1 MELRYSA
8 LIFILIAE
16 LNALPNLKTVFKWKQ
31 VNYTE
36 DSLNNFGDYNLSKG
50 IPYDFERAKDG
61 RVFLTIIARKEVPIS
76 LTTVTS
82 EYPEYGPLLAPY
94 PDSTWF
100 LDSRNCNNIT
110 NARSITIDECDRLW
124 VLDTG
129 RIGFDQIC
137 NAKLL
142 VFDLSTNKLLEKH
155 EIPRNIS
162 ENEEGKGVLVSPVVD
177 THGPSCE
184 RKAVYM
190 ADSEGYA
197 LVIWSNGSFARLT
210 GREFEPVDSET
221 LFDISGESFTLR
233 GGIVPMDLEPRQH
246 RRLVFAPLA
255 SRNLFSYE
263 HGRPELLGPK
273 LRKQPTALRWTRD
286 GRLLFVGQA
295 DNSLDCWTGRG
306 SMNTAVTDNE
316 RLQFISSMKVYRKS
330 ESNSKEE
337 IWLLTTRLQ
346 KIINGSRRLDEIN
359 FRILK
364 GSVEDLIKNT
374 ACEES

>member
-162 ENEEGKGVLVSPVVD
+162 ENEEGKGVLVSPV
-177 THGPSCE
+177 T
-184 RKAVYM
+184 KALVFPLSSQVYM

-255 SRNLFSYE
+255 SRNL
-263 HGRPELLGPK
+263 
-273 LRKQPTALRWTRD
+273 WTRD